1 MELFL
6 PSEVITAQTLDGRK
20 PRLDKYSGKCS
31 TRSLLMSPEG
41 LPLLAVCPAKHLDK
55 TFPENF
61 LRQRGFCQG
70 WDYEMAR
77 AEGNA
82 SDHLPQKPTKVNL
95 RRLGNES
102 RREMTK

>member
-1 MELFL
+1 
-6 PSEVITAQTLDGRK
+6 
-20 PRLDKYSGKCS
+20 
-31 TRSLLMSPEG
+31 MSPEG

-95 RRLGNES
+95 RRLGNEN
-102 RREMTK
+102 RREMTEELHRIHSVLHLPDGCFSESKWKYLQECASRGIS